1 MGSEMCIR
9 DRAEMKLYN
18 TLTRRIEEFSVQDQ
32 KINMY
37 VCGITPYA
45 PSHLGHAMCAI
56 VFDIARRYFEFRGF
70 NVRHITNFTDIDD
83 KMIVAA
89 SEEGIEVSELA
100 ERNIQAYLSELNRLN
115 VLPATEFPRATH
127 EISSIIGI
135 IEGLLDKEFAYEVDG
150 DVYFR
155 VKNDGDYGKLS
166 NRRLEDLVSGARLD
180 LDDAKEYP
188 GDFALWKS
196 QKPGEPAWDSP
207 WGKGRPG
214 WHIECSA
221 MSISYLDKSIDI
233 HGGGLDL
240 VFPHHENE
248 IAQSES
254 FTDVVPFAR
263 FWMHNGTLQYGQ
275 DKMSKSIG
283 NVFTISSAL
292 ERYTSDVLRMFFLGS
307 HYRSPLTFNEENV
320 KSQERAL
327 ERLKTALN
335 TQSFEGTEMKYELY
349 TSRFMEAMDDDLNTP
364 RALAVLFDLA
374 RDINREAGNGL
385 NVRESQKIL
394 ESLAGVLGLTFKEE
408 VLESS
413 TEAAPFINLLV
424 DLRSRLRNEKQFEI
438 ADQVRNQLSELGVAI
453 EDSAEGT
460 SWKIV

>member
-1 MGSEMCIR
+1 M
-9 DRAEMKLYN
+9 AEMKLYN

-135 IEGLLDKEFAYEVDG
+135 IQGLLDKEFAYEIDG

-155 VKNDGDYGKLS
+155 VKSDGDYGKLS
-166 NRRLEDLVSGARLD
+166 NRRLEDLVAGARLD

-214 WHIECSA
+214 WHIECTA

>member
-1 MGSEMCIR
+1 M
-9 DRAEMKLYN
+9 AEMKLYN

-135 IEGLLDKEFAYEVDG
+135 IQGLLDKEFAYEIDG

-166 NRRLEDLVSGARLD
+166 NRRLEDLVAGARLD

-214 WHIECSA
+214 WHIECTA

-263 FWMHNGTLQYGQ
+263 FWMHNWTLQYGQ

-292 ERYTSDVLRMFFLGS
+292 ERYSSDVLRMFFLGS
-307 HYRSPLTFNEENV
+307 HYRSPLTFNEETV

-335 TQSFEGTEMKYELY
+335 TQSFEGTEMKYDLY
-349 TSRFMEAMDDDLNTP
+349 TSRFTEAMDDDLNTP

-385 NVRESQKIL
+385 NVRESQKTL
-394 ESLAGVLGLTFKEE
+394 ESLAGVLGLTFQEE
-408 VLESS
+408 VSESS

-460 SWKIV
+460 SWKIL

>member
-1 MGSEMCIR
+1 M
-9 DRAEMKLYN
+9 AEMKLYN

-135 IEGLLDKEFAYEVDG
+135 IQGLLDKEFAYEIDG

-155 VKNDGDYGKLS
+155 VKSDGDYGKLS
-166 NRRLEDLVSGARLD
+166 NRRLEDLVAGARLD

-214 WHIECSA
+214 WHIECTA

-292 ERYTSDVLRMFFLGS
+292 ERYSSDVLRMFFLGS

>member
-1 MGSEMCIR
+1 M
-9 DRAEMKLYN
+9 AEMKLYN

-150 DVYFR
+150 DIYFR

-292 ERYTSDVLRMFFLGS
+292 ERYSSDVLRMFFLGS

-327 ERLKTALN
+327 ERLRTALN
-335 TQSFEGTEMKYELY
+335 TQSFEGTEMKYDLY

>member
-1 MGSEMCIR
+1 M
-9 DRAEMKLYN
+9 AEMKLYN

-135 IEGLLDKEFAYEVDG
+135 IQGLLDKEFAYEIDG

-166 NRRLEDLVSGARLD
+166 NRRLEDLVAGASLD

-292 ERYTSDVLRMFFLGS
+292 ERYSSDVLRMFFLGS

-327 ERLKTALN
+327 ERLRTALN
-335 TQSFEGTEMKYELY
+335 TQSFEGTEMKYEVY

-394 ESLAGVLGLTFKEE
+394 ESLAGVLGLTLEEE
-408 VLESS
+408 VSGSS

-438 ADQVRNQLSELGVAI
+438 ADQVRNQLGELGVVI

-460 SWKIV
+460 SWKIL

>member
-1 MGSEMCIR
+1 M
-9 DRAEMKLYN
+9 
-18 TLTRRIEEFSVQDQ
+18 
-32 KINMY
+32 
-37 VCGITPYA
+37 
-45 PSHLGHAMCAI
+45 
-56 VFDIARRYFEFRGF
+56 
-70 NVRHITNFTDIDD
+70 
-83 KMIVAA
+83 
-89 SEEGIEVSELA
+89 
-100 ERNIQAYLSELNRLN
+100 
-115 VLPATEFPRATH
+115 
-127 EISSIIGI
+127 
-135 IEGLLDKEFAYEVDG
+135 
-150 DVYFR
+150 
-155 VKNDGDYGKLS
+155 
-166 NRRLEDLVSGARLD
+166 EDLVAGARLD

-292 ERYTSDVLRMFFLGS
+292 ERYSSDVLRMFFLGS

>member
-1 MGSEMCIR
+1 M
-9 DRAEMKLYN
+9 AEMKLYN

-135 IEGLLDKEFAYEVDG
+135 IQGLLDKEFAYEIDG

-155 VKNDGDYGKLS
+155 VKSDGDYGKLS
-166 NRRLEDLVSGARLD
+166 NRRLEDLVAGARLD

-214 WHIECSA
+214 WHIECTA

-292 ERYTSDVLRMFFLGS
+292 ERYSSDVLRMFFLGS

-438 ADQVRNQLSELGVAI
+438 ADQVRNQLGELGVVI

-460 SWKIV
+460 SWKIL

>member
-1 MGSEMCIR
+1 M
-9 DRAEMKLYN
+9 AEMKLYN
-18 TLTRRIEEFSVQDQ
+18 TLTRQIEEFSVQDQ

-70 NVRHITNFTDIDD
+70 NVRHITNVTDIDD

-327 ERLKTALN
+327 ERLRTALN
-335 TQSFEGTEMKYELY
+335 TQSFEGTKMKYEVY
-349 TSRFMEAMDDDLNTP
+349 TSRFTEAMDDDLNTP

-408 VLESS
+408 ALESS

>member
-1 MGSEMCIR
+1 M
-9 DRAEMKLYN
+9 AEMKLYN

-135 IEGLLDKEFAYEVDG
+135 IQGLLDKEFAYEIDG

-155 VKNDGDYGKLS
+155 VKSDGDYGKLS

-214 WHIECSA
+214 WHIECTA

-292 ERYTSDVLRMFFLGS
+292 ERYSSDVLRMFFLGS

-335 TQSFEGTEMKYELY
+335 TQSFEGTEMKYEVY

-438 ADQVRNQLSELGVAI
+438 ADQVRNQLGELGVVI

-460 SWKIV
+460 SWKIL

>member
-1 MGSEMCIR
+1 M
-9 DRAEMKLYN
+9 AEMKLYN
-18 TLTRRIEEFSVQDQ
+18 TLTRRIEEFSVHDQ

-135 IEGLLDKEFAYEVDG
+135 IQGLLDKEFAYEIDG

-327 ERLKTALN
+327 ERLRTALN
-335 TQSFEGTEMKYELY
+335 TQSFEGTEMKYDLY
-349 TSRFMEAMDDDLNTP
+349 TSRFTEAMDDDLNTP

-374 RDINREAGNGL
+374 RDINREGGNGL

-438 ADQVRNQLSELGVAI
+438 ADQVRNQLSELGVVI

-460 SWKIV
+460 SWKIL

>member
-1 MGSEMCIR
+1 M
-9 DRAEMKLYN
+9 AEMKLYN

-56 VFDIARRYFEFRGF
+56 VFDVARRYFEFRGF

-100 ERNIQAYLSELNRLN
+100 ERNIQAYLLELNRLN
-115 VLPATEFPRATH
+115 VLPATEYPRATH

-135 IEGLLDKEFAYEVDG
+135 IEGLLDKEFAYEVHG

-292 ERYTSDVLRMFFLGS
+292 EHYSSDVLRMFFLGS

-335 TQSFEGTEMKYELY
+335 TQSFDGTEMKYDVY
-349 TSRFMEAMDDDLNTP
+349 TSRFIEAMNDDLNTP

-385 NVRESQKIL
+385 NVSESQNIL
-394 ESLAGVLGLTFKEE
+394 ESLAGVLGLTLEEE
-408 VLESS
+408 VSGSS
-413 TEAAPFINLLV
+413 TEAAPFINLLI

-460 SWKIV
+460 SWKIL

>member
-1 MGSEMCIR
+1 
-9 DRAEMKLYN
+9 
-18 TLTRRIEEFSVQDQ
+18 
-32 KINMY
+32 
-37 VCGITPYA
+37 
-45 PSHLGHAMCAI
+45 
-56 VFDIARRYFEFRGF
+56 
-70 NVRHITNFTDIDD
+70 
-83 KMIVAA
+83 
-89 SEEGIEVSELA
+89 
-100 ERNIQAYLSELNRLN
+100 
-115 VLPATEFPRATH
+115 
-127 EISSIIGI
+127 
-135 IEGLLDKEFAYEVDG
+135 
-150 DVYFR
+150 
-155 VKNDGDYGKLS
+155 
-166 NRRLEDLVSGARLD
+166 
-180 LDDAKEYP
+180 
-188 GDFALWKS
+188 
-196 QKPGEPAWDSP
+196 
-207 WGKGRPG
+207 
-214 WHIECSA
+214 

-292 ERYTSDVLRMFFLGS
+292 ERYSSDVLRMFFLGS

-327 ERLKTALN
+327 ERLRTALN
-335 TQSFEGTEMKYELY
+335 TQSFEGTEMKYDLY
-349 TSRFMEAMDDDLNTP
+349 TNRFTEAMDDDLNTP

-408 VLESS
+408 ALESS

-460 SWKIV
+460 SWKIL

>member
-1 MGSEMCIR
+1 M
-9 DRAEMKLYN
+9 AEMKLYN

-135 IEGLLDKEFAYEVDG
+135 IESLLDKEFAYEVDG
-150 DVYFR
+150 DIYFR

-292 ERYTSDVLRMFFLGS
+292 ERYSSDVLRMFFLGS

-327 ERLKTALN
+327 ERLRTALN
-335 TQSFEGTEMKYELY
+335 TQSFEGTEMKYEVY

-385 NVRESQKIL
+385 NVRESQKTL

-438 ADQVRNQLSELGVAI
+438 ADQVRNQLGELGVVI

-460 SWKIV
+460 SWKIL

>member
-1 MGSEMCIR
+1 M
-9 DRAEMKLYN
+9 AEMKLYN

-56 VFDIARRYFEFRGF
+56 VFDVARRYFEFRGF

-100 ERNIQAYLSELNRLN
+100 ERNIQAYLLELNRLN
-115 VLPATEFPRATH
+115 VLPATEYPRATH

-135 IEGLLDKEFAYEVDG
+135 IEGLLDKEFAYEVHG

-155 VKNDGDYGKLS
+155 VKKDGDYGKLS

-221 MSISYLDKSIDI
+221 MSISYLYKSIDI

-254 FTDVVPFAR
+254 FTNVVPFAR

-292 ERYTSDVLRMFFLGS
+292 EHYSSDVLRMFFLGS

-335 TQSFEGTEMKYELY
+335 TQSFDGTEMKYDVY
-349 TSRFMEAMDDDLNTP
+349 TSRFIEAMNDDLNTP

-385 NVRESQKIL
+385 NVSESQNIL
-394 ESLAGVLGLTFKEE
+394 ESLAGVLGLTLEEE
-408 VLESS
+408 VSGSS
-413 TEAAPFINLLV
+413 TEAAPFINLLI

-460 SWKIV
+460 SWKIL

>member
-1 MGSEMCIR
+1 
-9 DRAEMKLYN
+9 MKLYN
-18 TLTRRIEEFSVQDQ
+18 TLTRQVEDFSVEDQ

-56 VFDIARRYFEFRGF
+56 VFDVARRYFEFRGF
-70 NVRHITNFTDIDD
+70 SVRHITNFTDIDD

-89 SEEGIEVSELA
+89 AEEGIEVSQLA
-100 ERNIQAYLSELNRLN
+100 ERNIDSYMRELNKLN

-127 EISSIIGI
+127 EIDSIIQI
-135 IEGLLDKEFAYEVDG
+135 IEGLIDRDFAYEVDG

-155 VKNDGDYGKLS
+155 VKNETDYGKLS
-166 NRRLEDLVSGARLD
+166 NRKLEDLVAGARLD
-180 LDDAKEYP
+180 LDETKEYP

-196 QKPGEPAWDSP
+196 EKPGEPTWDSP

-221 MSISYLDKSIDI
+221 MSIRYLDKSIDI

-292 ERYTSDVLRMFFLGS
+292 ERYSSDVLRMFFLGS
-307 HYRSPLTFNEENV
+307 HYRSPLTFSEENV

-327 ERLKTALN
+327 ERLRTALN
-335 TQSFEGTEMKYELY
+335 APSFEGIKMKPEIYFD
-349 TSRFMEAMDDDLNTP
+349 RFIDAMDDDLNTP

-374 RDINREAGNGL
+374 RDINRESSNGL
-385 NVRESQKIL
+385 NVIESQKAL
-394 ESLAGVLGLTFKEE
+394 ESLAGVLGLTLQ
-408 VLESS
+408 VDESETS
-413 TEAAPFINLLV
+413 TEAAPFIDLLIG
-424 DLRSRLRNEKQFEI
+424 LRSQLRSEKQFEI
-438 ADQVRNQLSELGVAI
+438 ADQVRDQLSDLGVVI
-453 EDSAEGT
+453 EDTSDGT
-460 SWKIV
+460 NWKIF

>member
-1 MGSEMCIR
+1 M
-9 DRAEMKLYN
+9 AEMKLYN

-56 VFDIARRYFEFRGF
+56 VFDVARRYFEFRGF

-100 ERNIQAYLSELNRLN
+100 ERNIQAYLLELNRLN
-115 VLPATEFPRATH
+115 VLPATEYPRATH

-135 IEGLLDKEFAYEVDG
+135 IEGLLDKEFAYEVHG

-292 ERYTSDVLRMFFLGS
+292 EHYSSDVLRMFFLGS

-335 TQSFEGTEMKYELY
+335 TQSFDGTEMKYDVY
-349 TSRFMEAMDDDLNTP
+349 TSRFIEAMDDDLNTP

-385 NVRESQKIL
+385 NVSESQNIL
-394 ESLAGVLGLTFKEE
+394 ESLAGVLGLTLEEE
-408 VLESS
+408 VSGSS
-413 TEAAPFINLLV
+413 TEAAPFINLLI

-460 SWKIV
+460 SWKIL

>member
-1 MGSEMCIR
+1 
-9 DRAEMKLYN
+9 
-18 TLTRRIEEFSVQDQ
+18 
-32 KINMY
+32 
-37 VCGITPYA
+37 
-45 PSHLGHAMCAI
+45 
-56 VFDIARRYFEFRGF
+56 
-70 NVRHITNFTDIDD
+70 
-83 KMIVAA
+83 
-89 SEEGIEVSELA
+89 
-100 ERNIQAYLSELNRLN
+100 
-115 VLPATEFPRATH
+115 
-127 EISSIIGI
+127 
-135 IEGLLDKEFAYEVDG
+135 
-150 DVYFR
+150 
-155 VKNDGDYGKLS
+155 
-166 NRRLEDLVSGARLD
+166 
-180 LDDAKEYP
+180 
-188 GDFALWKS
+188 
-196 QKPGEPAWDSP
+196 
-207 WGKGRPG
+207 
-214 WHIECSA
+214 

-254 FTDVVPFAR
+254 FTDDVPFAR

-292 ERYTSDVLRMFFLGS
+292 ERYSSDVLRMFFLGS

-327 ERLKTALN
+327 ERLRTALN
-335 TQSFEGTEMKYELY
+335 TQSFEGTEMKYEVY

>member
-1 MGSEMCIR
+1 MSQ
-9 DRAEMKLYN
+9 MKLYN
-18 TLTRRIEEFSVQDQ
+18 TLTRQVEDFSVEDQ

-56 VFDIARRYFEFRGF
+56 VFDVARRYFEFRGF
-70 NVRHITNFTDIDD
+70 SVRHITNFTDIDD

-89 SEEGIEVSELA
+89 AEEGIEVSQLA
-100 ERNIQAYLSELNRLN
+100 ERNIDSYLRELNKLN

-127 EISSIIGI
+127 EIDSIIQI
-135 IEGLLDKEFAYEVDG
+135 IEGLIERGFAYEVDG

-155 VKNDGDYGKLS
+155 VKNDADYGKLS
-166 NRRLEDLVSGARLD
+166 NRKLEDLVAGARLD
-180 LDDAKEYP
+180 LDETKEYP

-196 QKPGEPAWDSP
+196 EKPGEPTWDSP

-221 MSISYLDKSIDI
+221 MAIRYLDKSIDI

-292 ERYTSDVLRMFFLGS
+292 ERYSSDVLRMFFLGS
-307 HYRSPLTFNEENV
+307 HYRSPLTFSEENV
-320 KSQERAL
+320 GSQERAL
-327 ERLKTALN
+327 ERLRTALN
-335 TQSFEGTEMKYELY
+335 TPSFEGIKMKPEIYFD
-349 TSRFMEAMDDDLNTP
+349 RFIDAMDDDLNTP

-374 RDINREAGNGL
+374 RDINRESSNGL
-385 NVRESQKIL
+385 NVIESQKAL
-394 ESLAGVLGLTFKEE
+394 ESLAGVLGLTLQVDISET
-408 VLESS
+408 S
-413 TEAAPFINLLV
+413 TEAAPFIDLLIE
-424 DLRSRLRNEKQFEI
+424 LRSQLRGEKQFEI
-438 ADQVRNQLSELGVAI
+438 ADQIRDQLSDLGVVI
-453 EDSAEGT
+453 EDTSDGT
-460 SWKIV
+460 NWKIF

>member
-1 MGSEMCIR
+1 MSQ
-9 DRAEMKLYN
+9 MKLYN
-18 TLTRRIEEFSVQDQ
+18 TLTRQVEDFSVEDQ

-56 VFDIARRYFEFRGF
+56 VFDVARRYFEFRGF
-70 NVRHITNFTDIDD
+70 SVRHITNFTDIDD

-89 SEEGIEVSELA
+89 AEEGIEVSQLA
-100 ERNIQAYLSELNRLN
+100 ERNIDSYLRELDKLN

-127 EISSIIGI
+127 EIDSIIQI
-135 IEGLLDKEFAYEVDG
+135 IEGLIDRDFAYEVDG

-155 VKNDGDYGKLS
+155 VKNDADYGKLS
-166 NRRLEDLVSGARLD
+166 NRKLEDLVAGARLD
-180 LDDAKEYP
+180 LDETKEYP

-196 QKPGEPAWDSP
+196 EKPGEPTWDSP

-221 MSISYLDKSIDI
+221 MSIRYLDKSIDI

-292 ERYTSDVLRMFFLGS
+292 ERYSSDVLRMFFLGS
-307 HYRSPLTFNEENV
+307 HYRSPLTFSEENV
-320 KSQERAL
+320 GSQERAL
-327 ERLKTALN
+327 ERLRTALN
-335 TQSFEGTEMKYELY
+335 TPSFEGIKMKPEIYFD
-349 TSRFMEAMDDDLNTP
+349 RFIDAMDDDLNTP

-374 RDINREAGNGL
+374 RDINRESSNGL
-385 NVRESQKIL
+385 NVIESQKAL
-394 ESLAGVLGLTFKEE
+394 ESLAGVLGLTLQVDISET
-408 VLESS
+408 S
-413 TEAAPFINLLV
+413 TEAAPFIDLLIE
-424 DLRSRLRNEKQFEI
+424 LRSHLRSEKQFEI
-438 ADQVRNQLSELGVAI
+438 ADQVRDQLSDLGVVI
-453 EDSAEGT
+453 EDTSDGT
-460 SWKIV
+460 NWKIF

>member
-1 MGSEMCIR
+1 M
-9 DRAEMKLYN
+9 AEMKLYN

-135 IEGLLDKEFAYEVDG
+135 IQGLLDKEFAYEIDG

-166 NRRLEDLVSGARLD
+166 NRRLEDLVAGARLD

-292 ERYTSDVLRMFFLGS
+292 ERYSSDVLRMFFLGS

-327 ERLKTALN
+327 ERLRTALK
-335 TQSFEGTEMKYELY
+335 TQSFEGTEMKYDLY
-349 TSRFMEAMDDDLNTP
+349 TSRFTEAMDDDLNTP

>member
-1 MGSEMCIR
+1 M
-9 DRAEMKLYN
+9 AEMKLYN

-135 IEGLLDKEFAYEVDG
+135 IQGLLDKEFAYEIDG

-166 NRRLEDLVSGARLD
+166 NRRLEDLVAGARLD

-292 ERYTSDVLRMFFLGS
+292 ERYSSDVLRMFFLGS

-327 ERLKTALN
+327 ERLRTALN
-335 TQSFEGTEMKYELY
+335 TQSFEGTEMKYEIY

>member
-1 MGSEMCIR
+1 M
-9 DRAEMKLYN
+9 AEMKLYN

-56 VFDIARRYFEFRGF
+56 VFDVARRYFEFRGF

-221 MSISYLDKSIDI
+221 MSIGYLDKSIDI

-292 ERYTSDVLRMFFLGS
+292 EHYSSDVLRMFFLGS

-335 TQSFEGTEMKYELY
+335 TQSFEGTEMKYEVY

-394 ESLAGVLGLTFKEE
+394 ESLAGVLGLTFEE
-408 VLESS
+408 DVSGSS
-413 TEAAPFINLLV
+413 TEAAPFIDLLI

-460 SWKIV
+460 SWKIL

>member
-1 MGSEMCIR
+1 MGQ
-9 DRAEMKLYN
+9 MKLYN
-18 TLTRRIEEFSVQDQ
+18 TLTRQVEDFSVEDQ

-56 VFDIARRYFEFRGF
+56 VFDVARRYFEFRGF
-70 NVRHITNFTDIDD
+70 SVRHITNFTDIDD

-89 SEEGIEVSELA
+89 AEEGIEVSQLA
-100 ERNIQAYLSELNRLN
+100 ERNIDSYMRELNKLN
-115 VLPATEFPRATH
+115 VLPATKFPRATH
-127 EISSIIGI
+127 EIDSIIQI
-135 IEGLLDKEFAYEVDG
+135 IEGLIDRDFAYEVDG

-155 VKNDGDYGKLS
+155 VKNDADYGKLS
-166 NRRLEDLVSGARLD
+166 NRKLEDLVAGARLD
-180 LDDAKEYP
+180 LDETKEYP

-196 QKPGEPAWDSP
+196 EKPGEPTWDSP
-207 WGKGRPG
+207 WGRGRPG

-221 MSISYLDKSIDI
+221 MSIRYLDKSIDI

-292 ERYTSDVLRMFFLGS
+292 ERYSSDVLRMFFLGS
-307 HYRSPLTFNEENV
+307 HYRSPLTFSEENV

-327 ERLKTALN
+327 ERLRTALN
-335 TQSFEGTEMKYELY
+335 APSFEGIKMKPEIYFD
-349 TSRFMEAMDDDLNTP
+349 RFIDAMDDDLNTP

-374 RDINREAGNGL
+374 RDINRESSNGL
-385 NVRESQKIL
+385 NVIESQKAL
-394 ESLAGVLGLTFKEE
+394 ESLAGVLGLTLQ
-408 VLESS
+408 VDESETS
-413 TEAAPFINLLV
+413 TEAAPFIDLLIG
-424 DLRSRLRNEKQFEI
+424 LRSQLRSEKQFEI
-438 ADQVRNQLSELGVAI
+438 ADQVRDQLSDLGVVI
-453 EDSAEGT
+453 EDTSDGT
-460 SWKIV
+460 NWKIF

>member
-1 MGSEMCIR
+1 MGQ
-9 DRAEMKLYN
+9 MKLYN
-18 TLTRRIEEFSVQDQ
+18 TLTRQVEDFSVEDQ

-56 VFDIARRYFEFRGF
+56 VFDVARRYFEFRGF
-70 NVRHITNFTDIDD
+70 SVRHITNFTDIDD

-89 SEEGIEVSELA
+89 AEEGIEVSQLA
-100 ERNIQAYLSELNRLN
+100 ERNIDSYMRELNKLN

-127 EISSIIGI
+127 EIDSIIQI
-135 IEGLLDKEFAYEVDG
+135 IEGLIDRDFAYEVDG

-155 VKNDGDYGKLS
+155 VKNDADYGKLS
-166 NRRLEDLVSGARLD
+166 NRKLEDLVAGARLD
-180 LDDAKEYP
+180 LDETKEYP

-196 QKPGEPAWDSP
+196 EKPGEPTWDSP

-221 MSISYLDKSIDI
+221 MSIRYLDKSIDI

-292 ERYTSDVLRMFFLGS
+292 ERYSSDVLRMFFLGS
-307 HYRSPLTFNEENV
+307 HYRSPLTFSEENV
-320 KSQERAL
+320 GSQERAL
-327 ERLKTALN
+327 ERLRTALN
-335 TQSFEGTEMKYELY
+335 TPSFEGIKMKPEIYFD
-349 TSRFMEAMDDDLNTP
+349 RFIDAMDDDLNTP

-374 RDINREAGNGL
+374 RDINRESSNGL
-385 NVRESQKIL
+385 NVIESQKAL
-394 ESLAGVLGLTFKEE
+394 ESLAGVLGLPLQVDISET
-408 VLESS
+408 S
-413 TEAAPFINLLV
+413 TEAAPFIDLLIE
-424 DLRSRLRNEKQFEI
+424 LRSQLRGEKQFQI
-438 ADQVRNQLSELGVAI
+438 ADQIRDQLSDLGVVI
-453 EDSAEGT
+453 EDTSDGT
-460 SWKIV
+460 NWKIF

>member
-1 MGSEMCIR
+1 M
-9 DRAEMKLYN
+9 AEMKLYN
-18 TLTRRIEEFSVQDQ
+18 TLTRRIEEFSVHDQ

-135 IEGLLDKEFAYEVDG
+135 IQGLLDKEFAYEIDG

-292 ERYTSDVLRMFFLGS
+292 ERYSSDVLRMFFLGS

>member
-1 MGSEMCIR
+1 M
-9 DRAEMKLYN
+9 AEMKLYN

-56 VFDIARRYFEFRGF
+56 VFDVARRYFEFRGF

-135 IEGLLDKEFAYEVDG
+135 IQGLLDKEFAYEIDG

-166 NRRLEDLVSGARLD
+166 NRRLEDLVAGARLD

-292 ERYTSDVLRMFFLGS
+292 ERYSSDVLRMFFLGS

-327 ERLKTALN
+327 ERLRTALN
-335 TQSFEGTEMKYELY
+335 TQSFEGTEMKYEVY

-394 ESLAGVLGLTFKEE
+394 ESLAGVLGLTFQEE

>member
-1 MGSEMCIR
+1 M
-9 DRAEMKLYN
+9 AEMKLYN
-18 TLTRRIEEFSVQDQ
+18 TLTRRIEEFSVHDQ

-100 ERNIQAYLSELNRLN
+100 ERNIQAYISELNRLY

-150 DVYFR
+150 DIYFR

>member
-1 MGSEMCIR
+1 M
-9 DRAEMKLYN
+9 AEMKLYN

-37 VCGITPYA
+37 VCCITPYA

-135 IEGLLDKEFAYEVDG
+135 IQGLLDKEFAYEIDG

-166 NRRLEDLVSGARLD
+166 NRRLEDLVAGARLD

-214 WHIECSA
+214 WHIECTA

-248 IAQSES
+248 IAQAES

-275 DKMSKSIG
+275 DKISKSIG

-292 ERYTSDVLRMFFLGS
+292 ERYSSDVLRMFFLGS

-327 ERLKTALN
+327 ERLRTALN
-335 TQSFEGTEMKYELY
+335 TQSFEGTEMKYEVY

-394 ESLAGVLGLTFKEE
+394 ESLAGVLGLTFKED
-408 VLESS
+408 VSGSS
-413 TEAAPFINLLV
+413 TEAAPFIDLLI

-460 SWKIV
+460 SWKIL

>member
-1 MGSEMCIR
+1 M
-9 DRAEMKLYN
+9 AEMKLYN

-135 IEGLLDKEFAYEVDG
+135 IQGLLDKEFAYEIDG

-292 ERYTSDVLRMFFLGS
+292 ERYSSDVLRMFFLGS

-327 ERLKTALN
+327 ERLRTALN
-335 TQSFEGTEMKYELY
+335 TQSFEGTEMKYDVY

>member
-1 MGSEMCIR
+1 M
-9 DRAEMKLYN
+9 AEMKLYN
-18 TLTRRIEEFSVQDQ
+18 TLTRRIEEFSVHDH

-135 IEGLLDKEFAYEVDG
+135 IQGLLDKEFAYEIDG

-196 QKPGEPAWDSP
+196 QNPGEPAWDSP

-221 MSISYLDKSIDI
+221 MSISYLDESIDI

-292 ERYTSDVLRMFFLGS
+292 ERYSSDVLRMFFLGS

-327 ERLKTALN
+327 ERLRTALN
-335 TQSFEGTEMKYELY
+335 TQSFEGTKMKYEVY
-349 TSRFMEAMDDDLNTP
+349 TSRFTEAMDDDLNTP

>member
-1 MGSEMCIR
+1 M
-9 DRAEMKLYN
+9 AEMKLYN

-135 IEGLLDKEFAYEVDG
+135 IQGLLDKEFAYEIDG

-166 NRRLEDLVSGARLD
+166 NRRLEDLVAGARLD

-292 ERYTSDVLRMFFLGS
+292 ERYSSDVLRMFFLGS

-327 ERLKTALN
+327 ERLRTALN
-335 TQSFEGTEMKYELY
+335 TQSFEGTEMKYEVY

-385 NVRESQKIL
+385 KVRESQKIL
-394 ESLAGVLGLTFKEE
+394 ESLAGVLGLTFEE
-408 VLESS
+408 DVSGSS
-413 TEAAPFINLLV
+413 TEAAPFIDLLI

-460 SWKIV
+460 SWKVL

>member
-1 MGSEMCIR
+1 MGQ
-9 DRAEMKLYN
+9 MKLYN
-18 TLTRRIEEFSVQDQ
+18 TLTRQVEDFSVEDQ

-56 VFDIARRYFEFRGF
+56 VFDVARRYFEFRGF
-70 NVRHITNFTDIDD
+70 SVRHITNFTDIDD

-89 SEEGIEVSELA
+89 AEEGIEVSQLA
-100 ERNIQAYLSELNRLN
+100 ERNIDSYMRELNKLN

-127 EISSIIGI
+127 EIDSIIQI
-135 IEGLLDKEFAYEVDG
+135 IEGLIDRDFAYEVDG

-155 VKNDGDYGKLS
+155 VKNDADYGKLS
-166 NRRLEDLVSGARLD
+166 NRKLEDLVAGARLD
-180 LDDAKEYP
+180 LDETKEYP

-196 QKPGEPAWDSP
+196 EKPGEPTWDSP

-221 MSISYLDKSIDI
+221 MSIRYLDKSIDI

-292 ERYTSDVLRMFFLGS
+292 ERYSSDVLRMFFLGS
-307 HYRSPLTFNEENV
+307 HYRSPLTFSEENV

-327 ERLKTALN
+327 ERLRTALN
-335 TQSFEGTEMKYELY
+335 APSFEGIKMKPEIYFD
-349 TSRFMEAMDDDLNTP
+349 RFIDAMDDDLNTP

-374 RDINREAGNGL
+374 RDINRESSNGL
-385 NVRESQKIL
+385 NVIESQKAL
-394 ESLAGVLGLTFKEE
+394 ESLAGVLGLTLQVDVSET
-408 VLESS
+408 S
-413 TEAAPFINLLV
+413 TEAAPFIDLLIG
-424 DLRSRLRNEKQFEI
+424 LRSQLRSEKQFEI
-438 ADQVRNQLSELGVAI
+438 ADQVRDQLSDLGVVI
-453 EDSAEGT
+453 EDTSDGT
-460 SWKIV
+460 NWKIF

>member
-1 MGSEMCIR
+1 M
-9 DRAEMKLYN
+9 AEMKLYN

-135 IEGLLDKEFAYEVDG
+135 IQGLLDKEFAYEIDG

-166 NRRLEDLVSGARLD
+166 NRRLEDLVAGARLD

-292 ERYTSDVLRMFFLGS
+292 ERYSSDVLRMFFLGS

-327 ERLKTALN
+327 ERLRTALN
-335 TQSFEGTEMKYELY
+335 TQSFEGTEMKYDLY
-349 TSRFMEAMDDDLNTP
+349 TNRFTEAMDDDLNTP

>member
-1 MGSEMCIR
+1 M
-9 DRAEMKLYN
+9 AEMKLYN
-18 TLTRRIEEFSVQDQ
+18 TLTRRIEEFSVHDQ

-70 NVRHITNFTDIDD
+70 NVRHITNLTDIDD

-100 ERNIQAYLSELNRLN
+100 ERNIQAYISELNRLN

-292 ERYTSDVLRMFFLGS
+292 ERYSSDVLRMFFLGS

-327 ERLKTALN
+327 ERLRTALN
-335 TQSFEGTEMKYELY
+335 TQSFEGTEMKYEVY